1 MDEWSRKFL
10 EFMNVLLQMS
20 QTNGLTS
27 LCWLTWYLSW
37 WLCLNA
43 LPHSAQINGL
53 VSSSS
58 SLLSRAIFSCVQVQ
72 NLHRNALG
80 SFLNE
85 RVDNYTIS
93 TQCYLF
99 GCPLTKSLCLY
110 DDPLRDD
117 FLPEAS
123 IHLTV
128 TNLQSSYFSL

>member
-58 SLLSRAIFSCVQVQ
+58 SLLSRAIFSCVRVQ
-72 NLHRNALG
+72 NLHTN
-80 SFLNE
+80 SFISLVNE
-85 RVDNYTIS
+85 RVDICLRTN
-93 TQCYLF
+93 TQFQRNATCLVLRKPNHHVCTATLF
-99 GCPLTKSLCLY
+99 
-110 DDPLRDD
+110 
-117 FLPEAS
+117 
-123 IHLTV
+123 V
-128 TNLQSSYFSL
+128 TLFCQKPVPI

>member
-10 EFMNVLLQMS
+10 EFINVLSQMS

-58 SLLSRAIFSCVQVQ
+58 SLLSCAIFSCVQVQ
-72 NLHRNALG
+72 NLHTNTFLSLVDVSTYLKKCSYVTELFILKLG
-80 SFLNE
+80 LKLYVNIKIEFRCKLVCHPVSPLL
-85 RVDNYTIS
+85 S
-93 TQCYLF
+93 PSPLTQC
-99 GCPLTKSLCLY
+99 
-110 DDPLRDD
+110 
-117 FLPEAS
+117 
-123 IHLTV
+123 
-128 TNLQSSYFSL
+128 